1 MQSKRGKKVTLAV
14 IWRMTSRISCLI
26 FFSSL
31 SVFSRCLLP
40 DSFSLLFSVSYWT
53 SNSQRSRVSFVST
66 LARTTTNLLIFRSSS
81 QSYLVKS
88 KSWCNSIKLN
98 LGLLLTFIWERIF
111 FKKLFTFSSVLTK
124 IVSPYSCF
132 LVNDSK
138 KRILIRKFD
147 FCFVGAKNHLNFAY
161 LEDKC
166 LFDTGWNWFRS
177 WRIRQPFEPILSGSL
192 GILSIATCF
201 GFCDIFLQQSWRRDL
216 KFEFVF
222 DVKSKAG
229 LIYFNITKPHQNWP
243 FLRSLERFHSSSVN
257 LMNFRCTE
265 FMQDPSSLSNE
276 SVNLFFFIDF
286 TNFFSNHIFYICTYV
301 FLRAA
306 RPSSQC
312 GKFRNLLSRLFG
324 KNFVRVTI

>member
-1 MQSKRGKKVTLAV
+1 M
-14 IWRMTSRISCLI
+14 
-26 FFSSL
+26 
-31 SVFSRCLLP
+31 
-40 DSFSLLFSVSYWT
+40 
-53 SNSQRSRVSFVST
+53 
-66 LARTTTNLLIFRSSS
+66 
-81 QSYLVKS
+81 
-88 KSWCNSIKLN
+88 
-98 LGLLLTFIWERIF
+98 
-111 FKKLFTFSSVLTK
+111 LTK

-243 FLRSLERFHSSSVN
+243 FLRSLERFHSSSVTLIN
-257 LMNFRCTE
+257 LMTFRCTE
-265 FMQDPSSLSNE
+265 FMQEPN
-276 SVNLFFFIDF
+276 V
-286 TNFFSNHIFYICTYV
+286 FSNLDCLQTVVYRIKVLIYSFHWFHEFFLKSYFLHILDPLIHTAQCSVEISEIYSHA
-301 FLRAA
+301 FLA
-306 RPSSQC
+306 
-312 GKFRNLLSRLFG
+312 KLSW
-324 KNFVRVTI
+324 K

>member
-53 SNSQRSRVSFVST
+53 SNSQRSRVSLVST

-88 KSWCNSIKLN
+88 KNWCNSIKLN
-98 LGLLLTFIWERIF
+98 FGLLLTFIWERIF

-138 KRILIRKFD
+138 KKILIRKFD
-147 FCFVGAKNHLNFAY
+147 FWFEGAKHHLNFAY

-243 FLRSLERFHSSSVN
+243 FLQGVLAPCVLAF
-257 LMNFRCTE
+257 FRKVSFE
-265 FMQDPSSLSNE
+265 FRE
-276 SVNLFFFIDF
+276 
-286 TNFFSNHIFYICTYV
+286 FYE
-301 FLRAA
+301 L
-306 RPSSQC
+306 
-312 GKFRNLLSRLFG
+312 
-324 KNFVRVTI
+324 